1 MPSMPQPRRE
11 YVLQITA
18 KRGTL
23 INICPAARR
32 GREANQMKPAL
43 RPLGL
48 YIHIPFCR
56 QKCSYCDFYSLA
68 GREDRMDDY
77 TAALRAHL
85 AEAAPFVSGYTV
97 DTVYFGGG
105 TPSCLGEKRL
115 ARLLK
120 LIEKKF

>member
-1 MPSMPQPRRE
+1 
-11 YVLQITA
+11 
-18 KRGTL
+18 
-23 INICPAARR
+23 
-32 GREANQMKPAL
+32 MKPAL

-97 DTVYFGGG
+97 DT
-105 TPSCLGEKRL
+105 L
-115 ARLLK
+115 AAAPPAAWGRSGWPGS
-120 LIEKKF
+120 